1 RVEDHV
7 LRAKALFD
15 PMPGLLPTDGDAALD
30 DKIRVLDRARI
41 AAYPEALRQVDDIH
55 PVLAGWSTALA
66 HIDQSGEPGIPHRLF
81 FGITHDMPS
90 ELLLARIIA
99 VGVEGAS
106 FPRRGPETAGG
117 LRIAVAWV
125 ADIDRRLRHA
135 RADADRHQ
143 NRLDPVVAEAMRPA
157 GLVQHHVSRP
167 QARLDHLVTPRPADR
182 QHTLQDEKM
191 LDDLMRMTGGV
202 LADGLMHQA
211 QREPA
216 RFERVRVVGFGRAAG
231 ADIAHLRPLQFRE
244 TAASG

>member
-1 RVEDHV
+1 MDHV
-7 LRAKALFD
+7 
-15 PMPGLLPTDGDAALD
+15 
-30 DKIRVLDRARI
+30 
-41 AAYPEALRQVDDIH
+41 H
-55 PVLAGWSTALA
+55 PILAGWSAALA
-66 HIDQSGEPGIPHRLF
+66 YIDRSGEFGIPDRPSLDM
-81 FGITHDMPS
+81 THDVPR

-99 VGVEGAS
+99 VRIEHERFA
-106 FPRRGPETAGG
+106 RWRTETAGG
-117 LRIAVAWV
+117 LRIAVARV
-125 ADIDRRLRHA
+125 AHIDRRLRHA
-135 RADADRHQ
+135 GADAERHQ
-143 NRLDPVVAEAMRPA
+143 HRFDPVIAKAMRPA
-157 GLVQHHVSRP
+157 GLVQHHVLRP

-244 TAASG
+244 TAASGEGIPVEALVGMPPNKAPHLVEQAERMCSCGS